1 MLSWEKEVGWEVVN
15 PSHTPQQTTRASL
28 RKVTEMVRNLEP
40 GDGLLCVVTGPAG
53 SGKSSLV
60 RELVQSLPGW
70 AGIRV
75 TALSWHA
82 ADEGTLLEH
91 ILERAGHDGPLDTL
105 VDSEGATTAIV
116 VDDVHWAD
124 QTSLRALIDASRQMK
139 HGRLT
144 LIFTASDTE
153 VSDARPNTD
162 ELREMADAAL
172 TIPPL
177 DVEDVRA
184 LALSTVGAHLA
195 PFAAAELRNL
205 TGGRPNLIR
214 EVLQAAPADHWRHQ
228 DPQIPIPNTW
238 RAALRRRLGE
248 HELTPD
254 LEKILAA
261 AAILP
266 DGGTP
271 ELLQYLVGDSAAA
284 GTIDTAVDLGLL
296 EILPRFGAPRLTFT
310 HSTDRAVVQSKTGP
324 QQAMLLHQKTA
335 EFFRQHH
342 DLDAALLHEALG
354 TSGTDDGTAG
364 QLAERGLQ
372 LGAGGH
378 WRKASRAFEL
388 SSQLSS
394 QPEDAHARHL
404 DGIEALIAASD
415 LPQARLHAGSLGHA
429 SDDVKVDSMR
439 GYLALHEGRRSEAAG
454 HIHRAWETLEQ
465 QGSRDPEMRARV
477 ASRKVLLYLNSW
489 QPEQLV
495 EWAGITDEWALPGSP
510 TQIEARYISLIG
522 EGALQGG
529 VPEDAPLPGETPI
542 LAQRRNMAI
551 GWLNLVYDDP
561 VSARQRLQGY
571 SGAEGSERISLW
583 MDSWLARTYF
593 ILGEWDSGVRAVER
607 GLSRAERY
615 GIRFLEP
622 LLLWTG
628 ASIAAYRGEKDLAR
642 SYVNRLT
649 FSHDAFAIQRVP
661 SAMCRLLL
669 ASLDNDVPT
678 AMRLGHTLE
687 TINEESRISHPGFWP
702 WEDVWAQ
709 QLLQAGRIDEADEV
723 TTKAE
728 EAAAG
733 SGIASVHAKLGVPRA
748 GILMQRGDI
757 EGGVARFEESLE
769 LIESLAMPSYQSR
782 ILYEY
787 GRVLRRLGR
796 RRQADDIFTRA
807 GEVYEAMGATEFVNR
822 CNRERRAGG
831 LGTRTTGAGGLTPQ
845 EQEIAKLVAE
855 GATNRDVAREL
866 FLSSKT
872 VEYHLTRVY
881 RKLGVRTR
889 NELPRVLREL

>member
-1 MLSWEKEVGWEVVN
+1 
-15 PSHTPQQTTRASL
+15 
-28 RKVTEMVRNLEP
+28 MVRNLEP
-40 GDGLLCVVTGPAG
+40 GNRLLCVVTGPGG
-53 SGKSSLV
+53 SGKSRLV

-75 TALSWHA
+75 TALSWLA
-82 ADEGTLLEH
+82 ENQGALLHH
-91 ILERAGHDGPLDTL
+91 ILDRAGHEGDLRSL
-105 VDSEGATTAIV
+105 VDVEGAATAIV

-124 QTSLRALIDASRQMK
+124 QQTIQELIETSATMK
-139 HGRLT
+139 QGRMA

-153 VSDARPNTD
+153 VSRGRPSTTD
-162 ELREMADAAL
+162 LRELADVAL
-172 TIPPL
+172 TIAPL

-184 LALSTVGAHLA
+184 LALAEVGAHLA

-214 EVLQAAPADHWRHQ
+214 EVLHAAPADHWRDR
-228 DPQIPIPNTW
+228 DPQVPVPNTW
-238 RAALRRRLGE
+238 RAALRRRIGD
-248 HELTPD
+248 HPLTPG
-254 LEKILAA
+254 LELVLTAT
-261 AAILP
+261 AILP
-266 DGGTP
+266 NGGTP
-271 ELLQYLVGDSAAA
+271 ELLQELVELPDTPA
-284 GTIDTAVDLGLL
+284 TIDAAVELDLL
-296 EILPRFGAPRLTFT
+296 ETLPRFGENHLTFR
-310 HSTDRAVVQSKTGP
+310 HATDRAVVQARTGP
-324 QQAMLLHQKTA
+324 QQATLLHQKA
-335 EFFRQHH
+335 AAFYSDHY
-342 DLDAALLHEALG
+342 DLDSSLLHQALSI
-354 TSGTDDGTAG
+354 SGSDDEIAA
-364 QLAERGLQ
+364 QLAARGLQ
-372 LGAGGH
+372 LGAAGH
-378 WRKASRAFEL
+378 WRKAARAYEL

-394 QPEDAHARHL
+394 RPEDAHDRHL

-415 LPQARLHAGSLGHA
+415 LPQAKLYAGSLGHGTE
-429 SDDVKVDSMR
+429 DVKVDSMR
-439 GYLALHEGRRSEAAG
+439 GYLGLHEGRRSEASG
-454 HIHRAWETLEQ
+454 HIHRAWRTLDEQ
-465 QGSRDPEMRARV
+465 NSQDPEMRARV

-489 QPEQLV
+489 QPEKLV
-495 EWAGITDEWALPGSP
+495 KWAGITDQWALPGSP
-510 TQIEARYISLIG
+510 TQIEAKYISLIG
-522 EGALQGG
+522 EGALQGR
-529 VPEDAPLPGETPI
+529 VPEDSPLPGETPI

-551 GWLNLVYDDP
+551 GWLSLVYDDP

-583 MDSWLARTYF
+583 MDAWLARTYF
-593 ILGEWDSGVRAVER
+593 ILGEWESGVRAVER

-649 FSHDAFAIQRVP
+649 FSHDAFTIQRVP

-669 ASLDNDVPT
+669 ANLDNDMPT
-678 AMRLGHTLE
+678 AMRVGRTLE
-687 TINEESRISHPGFWP
+687 SINAEINISQPGFWP

-709 QLLQAGRIDEADEV
+709 QLIQAGHIDEADEV

-757 EGGVARFEESLE
+757 EGGITVFEESLE
-769 LIESLAMPSYQSR
+769 MIETLAMPSYQSR

-831 LGTRTTGAGGLTPQ
+831 LGTRVTGAGGLTPQ

-855 GATNRDVAREL
+855 GATNREVAREL